1 MHYALCI
8 DLSFIYTPKT
18 KNIAISGGKSSN
30 FFAFKQIFHKKMVID
45 EVNWRKKQPL
55 CYTTKKAHV
64 EEFYVSKL

>member
-1 MHYALCI
+1 
-8 DLSFIYTPKT
+8 
-18 KNIAISGGKSSN
+18 
-30 FFAFKQIFHKKMVID
+30 MVID